1 MERQENNEVNGE
13 VNRMKKALQ
22 GVVQEITH
30 SLVLEMESR
39 PHGKRSAS
47 VSIIDLLLQQLTK
60 EVVKQLKEA
69 NAGKGLSDED
79 VEAKLEKVARE
90 PKEAKTDKE
99 LSDENVL
106 AKLQKVESKLE
117 KRGITVEDDDN
128 DEDEDE
134 VAGNGSSFPNL
145 KYAKPKYKN
154 VESILRYIES
164 DEDKG
169 GVKLVIMNFN
179 D

>member
-1 MERQENNEVNGE
+1 MN
-13 VNRMKKALQ
+13 KALQ

-30 SLVLEMESR
+30 SLVLQIEDQQYVE
-39 PHGKRSAS
+39 RSAS
-47 VSIIDLLLQQLTK
+47 VSIIDLLLQQLVK
-60 EVVKQLKEA
+60 EVVGQLKEA
-69 NAGKGLSDED
+69 NAGEGLSDED
-79 VEAKLEKVARE
+79 VEAKLEKVER
-90 PKEAKTDKE
+90 K
-99 LSDENVL
+99 L
-106 AKLQKVESKLE
+106 AKV
-117 KRGITVEDDDN
+117 GITGQDD

-134 VAGNGSSFPNL
+134 VAGTGSSFPNL

-154 VESILRYIES
+154 IESILKYVER

>member
-1 MERQENNEVNGE
+1 LN
-13 VNRMKKALQ
+13 KALQ

-30 SLVLEMESR
+30 GLVLEMGSR
-39 PHGKRSAS
+39 QCVENSTS
-47 VSIIDLLLQQLTK
+47 VSIIDLLLQQLAK
-60 EVVKQLKEA
+60 EVVRQLKQA
-69 NAGKGLSDED
+69 NTDKDLSDED
-79 VEAKLEKVARE
+79 VR
-90 PKEAKTDKE
+90 
-99 LSDENVL
+99 
-106 AKLQKVESKLE
+106 AKLQKVERKLE
-117 KRGITVEDDDN
+117 ERGITAEDD

-134 VAGNGSSFPNL
+134 VGGTGSNFPNL

-154 VESILRYIES
+154 IESILKYVER